1 MNASKSVLKYYFTI
15 EGYLNCCMVG
25 AGLGGVIG
33 GLKCAKDEVLRIS
46 KREDNSCFYTSHPVY
61 DTVGIIVS
69 SVEGILL
76 GGALG
81 TSVVALA
88 PIVLPASICGSYLS
102 YFKKDKDKKDFF

>member
-1 MNASKSVLKYYFTI
+1 MNAIKSGLKYYFTT
-15 EGYLNCCMVG
+15 EGYWNCCVIG

-33 GLKCAKDEVLRIS
+33 GLRGAKDEVLLIS
-46 KREDNSCFYTSHPVY
+46 KREDNSFFDTRHAVY

-81 TSVVALA
+81 SSVVALA
-88 PIVLPASICGSYLS
+88 PIVLPASICGYYLS
-102 YFKKDKDKKDFF
+102 YFKKYKDN